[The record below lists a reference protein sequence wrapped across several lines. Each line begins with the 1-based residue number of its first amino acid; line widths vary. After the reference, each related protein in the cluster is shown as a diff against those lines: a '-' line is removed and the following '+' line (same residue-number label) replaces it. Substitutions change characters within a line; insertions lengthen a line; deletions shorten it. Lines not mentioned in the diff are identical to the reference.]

1 MDTAYHWL
9 HALLYGGE
17 QGLQVPDILVHHGLP
32 GDVLLAVHD
41 AGQLAQVCNIA
52 PNLGGRNDIPAFRLL
67 SEV

>member
-1 MDTAYHWL
+1 M
-9 HALLYGGE
+9 
-17 QGLQVPDILVHHGLP
+17 PDILVHHGLP